1 MNGDGTGRALGV
13 NDPALGWT
21 LFGVFSLVWALWYS
35 GQKDLGDFD
44 VSRGTRDTPSGG
56 QDTDFNESVNGLGLG
71 TALDKPIANSTDA
84 RSKGTKRTCTV

>member
-21 LFGVFSLVWALWYS
+21 LFGVFSLVWALWYN

-44 VSRGTRDTPSGG
+44 VSSLEGGRAGRGSERGSGVFG
-56 QDTDFNESVNGLGLG
+56 IVPKQTVKQHGC
-71 TALDKPIANSTDA
+71 TKP
-84 RSKGTKRTCTV
+84 